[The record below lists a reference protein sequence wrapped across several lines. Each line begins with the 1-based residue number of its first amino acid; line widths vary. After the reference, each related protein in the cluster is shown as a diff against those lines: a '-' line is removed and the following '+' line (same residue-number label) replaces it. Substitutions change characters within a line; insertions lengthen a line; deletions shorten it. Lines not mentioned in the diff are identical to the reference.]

1 MACARDMFVSIVH
14 RTKTHG
20 PGMRCE
26 EMQFIG
32 VGWPICTRLPY
43 TEVQEGWRGG
53 KERKGGNE
61 IQQEPS
67 GQDKAGQELRQCDAC
82 VGENQLK
89 WKSHRPIDGL
99 NIH

>member
-1 MACARDMFVSIVH
+1 MFVSIVH

-53 KERKGGNE
+53 KERKGGRTRFNKS
-61 IQQEPS
+61 QA
-67 GQDKAGQELRQCDAC
+67 GKTRQDRNSVSVTHVLGKT
-82 VGENQLK
+82 N
-89 WKSHRPIDGL
+89 
-99 NIH
+99 